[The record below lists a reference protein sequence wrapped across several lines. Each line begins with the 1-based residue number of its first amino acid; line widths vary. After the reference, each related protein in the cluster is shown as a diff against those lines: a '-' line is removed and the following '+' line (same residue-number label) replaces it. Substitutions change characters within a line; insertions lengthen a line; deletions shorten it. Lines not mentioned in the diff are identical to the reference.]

1 MRRISPRLGQALPR
15 SKHPPGAPRSSEPA
29 HLEERKKKKNF
40 CKVDDERQNKSLI
53 KLLLTFPPP
62 FSLFSDLPLSLFLCK
77 PPSYLPP
84 TTSHNELWENYPFF
98 FSLICLH
105 PPHLREKKRT
115 LSALFVV
122 SLSRSV
128 SLGCTTPAGLAETFQ
143 KNCPPPPIFFFLL
156 RLPNSPHKV
165 KTTTSL
171 QYIRNVSTLQ
181 SMLSQ
186 GSGVREH
193 QWKYLQTTEAR
204 RFQGGG
210 SCVSKQN
217 IGFLS
222 LKKGGGGSLCFT
234 V

>member
-98 FSLICLH
+98 FSLICLL

-128 SLGCTTPAGLAETFQ
+128 SLGAPPLLVSLKHFKKTV
-143 KNCPPPPIFFFLL
+143 PPPPFFFSSSDCQTPPTKSK
-156 RLPNSPHKV
+156 LPLHC
-165 KTTTSL
+165 
-171 QYIRNVSTLQ
+171 STLE
-181 SMLSQ
+181 M
-186 GSGVREH
+186 
-193 QWKYLQTTEAR
+193 
-204 RFQGGG
+204 FQLFRV
-210 SCVSKQN
+210 C
-217 IGFLS
+217 
-222 LKKGGGGSLCFT
+222 
-234 V
+234 